1 MWLHLLHLALIGL
14 AAPEALAH
22 GPPRI
27 SSLVHGQQW
36 VYLGQ
41 NIRLPCPVTGDPPPL
56 TMWTK
61 DGRNINSGWLRFR
74 MLPKSLRIERV
85 EWEDAGVYVCKAANG
100 FGSIRINYTLV
111 LIDRPSESPIKSM
124 DEGARSTNTGTPPR
138 FTQPWRMR
146 RRLLA
151 RPAGSSVRLKCTAS
165 GDPPPNITWFKD
177 DHPLDTPVPTRATVQ
192 RKGRRR
198 TKPQWTL
205 TLRKLQVEDSGRY
218 TCHVENPVGQINAT
232 YRVEVIQRLRSKP
245 VLTGMHP
252 VNTTVD
258 LGGSTSLQCKVR
270 SDVRPVVQWLK
281 QVPPNAVRHRNA
293 TLDVDGRRYVVL
305 PVGEVWSRPDGSY
318 LNKLVIS
325 RARAQDAGMY
335 ICLGANNMGYSFRSA
350 FLTVQAAHSTGHIH
364 SQPVAPLTQPPT
376 SLPWPVIVGI
386 PAGAFFIVGSVL
398 LWLCQTRRPKS
409 CPHATCGHPTSSA
422 SVYSVP
428 SAYRCP
434 RDRLTPATDKLPY
447 EDLPAI
453 APLTPVATMHRPVS
467 TTGIPNHHTGVTIG
481 PSTPVKGYVPNR
493 SYGKAGGYAALDV
506 LHTHMHTHVEGK
518 VHQHHYTYYQC

>member
-1 MWLHLLHLALIGL
+1 MEAPTIHKSLNFYKVCGNLTNDIETHNRSAQFSLHSLIGHCADQSGSAQFSL
-14 AAPEALAH
+14 HSLIGHCADQSGSVQFYLYSLIGHCADQSDDVLNTARIRV
-22 GPPRI
+22 PRLRCP
-27 SSLVHGQQW
+27 STTHKGMFTHDSLD
-36 VYLGQ
+36 L
-41 NIRLPCPVTGDPPPL
+41 
-56 TMWTK
+56 
-61 DGRNINSGWLRFR
+61 
-74 MLPKSLRIERV
+74 
-85 EWEDAGVYVCKAANG
+85 KAA
-100 FGSIRINYTLV
+100 FV
-111 LIDRPSESPIKSM
+111 KWKRPSKGPHSSWSSFVQLCGADHRYRKESRPFPKWESRELEQLPEKRSCGDCARGEGTWEIWESS
-124 DEGARSTNTGTPPR
+124 GARTQLHEAKSINRARSVSTNRPR
-138 FTQPWRMR
+138 DQGKVDFRST
-146 RRLLA
+146 
-151 RPAGSSVRLKCTAS
+151 
-165 GDPPPNITWFKD
+165 
-177 DHPLDTPVPTRATVQ
+177 
-192 RKGRRR
+192 
-198 TKPQWTL
+198 
-205 TLRKLQVEDSGRY
+205 E
-218 TCHVENPVGQINAT
+218 
-232 YRVEVIQRLRSKP
+232 RLRSKP